1 MSPQLRGIGFKGPRQ
16 QQGAIGLMAA
26 LTLGMVLMFMLLVV
40 DSGRLYLEQRKLQRV
55 ADMAALEVVSRGG
68 NCKLGTAKDYSEES
82 AKRNSFTSAGVQS
95 ITPTC
100 GTLTTNEKKIRVFQP
115 SIDNSGD
122 VIQVVAKTTVPTS
135 VAGGFWNAF
144 SKGTFEFNTKLQ
156 ATAVGAKSG
165 SPLAQLTIRN
175 KTLVL
180 SDSKSKVL
188 SSLFKGLLGG
198 SVDISILGW
207 DGIAN
212 TNINLLSFLDRLK
225 LDLDLKVGGYDEVLS
240 SKISIGQLI
249 DSTIHILDPSNT
261 LSTTAKITTLKEI
274 KANAGATKV
283 ILGDLLKVQGS
294 NASSALNIDMNLLD
308 LISGYIQLASKN
320 QAIVASFPIDLSL
333 TKITATV
340 QVIQPPQLSAI
351 GNPALAVKET
361 KDGEH
366 RIYVRTA
373 QVRTLVS
380 VELPVLK
387 NVQALVD
394 AVTALGSSLVNTL
407 KKLLNLDIV
416 GALGCA
422 LGAKCT
428 SPSLLLLS
436 DKIDIY
442 IDAPSAESYVT
453 AYSCSSESSKTLT
466 ATTDTS
472 IVDIKL
478 GTIDK
483 NQIFPSSSTTPLSIT
498 VKPLSVIDIG
508 LITCSKPVLS
518 EQKCDPR
525 VPLVGGGIGISLD
538 TSVGSNLKQPH
549 TFGPDKLLGISL
561 PPLYYQY
568 STNGI
573 VKSLSNTLDG
583 INVHIY
589 QPLQGNVLGTLI
601 GALDGLLSTVKPLL
615 LETINKVLSPVLD
628 RIIDTLLLGLGVDL
642 NQVDVGANLSCNQ
655 GGRAQLVL

>member
-1 MSPQLRGIGFKGPRQ
+1 MSPQLRGIGFTGPQ
-16 QQGAIGLMAA
+16 QQRGAIGLMAA
-26 LTLGMVLMFMLLVV
+26 VTLGMVLLFMLLVV

-82 AKRNSFTSAGVQS
+82 AKRNGFTSAGVQS
-95 ITPTC
+95 VTPTC

-135 VAGGFWNAF
+135 VAGGFWSAL

-175 KTLVL
+175 KTLAL
-180 SDSKSKVL
+180 SDSKSKIL

-212 TNINLLSFLDRLK
+212 TNIKLLSFLDRLK
-225 LDLDLKVGGYDEVLS
+225 LDLDLKAGGYDEVLS

-249 DSTIHILDPSNT
+249 DSTIHILDPSDT

-308 LISGYIQLASKN
+308 LISGYVQLASKN

-351 GNPALAVKET
+351 GNPALAAKET

-380 VELPVLK
+380 VELPALK

-394 AVTALGSSLVNTL
+394 AVTTLGSSLVDTL
-407 KKLLNLDIV
+407 KKLLDLDIV

-428 SPSLLLLS
+428 NPSLLLLS

-466 ATTDTS
+466 ATTNTS
-472 IVDIKL
+472 IVDIKF

-483 NQIFPSSSTTPLSIT
+483 NQIFPSSTTAPLSIT

-508 LITCSKPVLS
+508 LITCSKPAFS
-518 EQKCDPR
+518 EKKCDPR

-538 TSVGSNLKQPH
+538 TSVGSNLKQTH

-589 QPLQGNVLGTLI
+589 QPLQGNVLWTLI
-601 GALDGLLSTVKPLL
+601 GGLDGLLSTVKPLL
-615 LETINKVLSPVLD
+615 LEAINKVLSPVLD

>member
-180 SDSKSKVL
+180 SDSKSKIL

-225 LDLDLKVGGYDEVLS
+225 LDLDLKAGGYDEVLS

>member
-26 LTLGMVLMFMLLVV
+26 LPLGMVLMFMLLVV

-180 SDSKSKVL
+180 SDSKSKIL

-212 TNINLLSFLDRLK
+212 THINLLSFLDRLK

-249 DSTIHILDPSNT
+249 DSTIHILDPSDT

>member
-1 MSPQLRGIGFKGPRQ
+1 MSPQLRGMGFNGPRQ
-16 QQGAIGLMAA
+16 QHGAIGLMAA
-26 LTLGMVLMFMLLVV
+26 VTLGMVLLFMLLVV

-180 SDSKSKVL
+180 SDSKSKIL